1 MHDGVTVMRTAPYG
15 FVVFGFALLTGVGLL
30 GGCGAS
36 DEAKVSLRSV
46 EPSEGSA
53 RGGETLVVRGAGFD
67 GTTTV
72 VFGSVPAASVR
83 WVSSEELEV
92 VTPLHLAGGVD
103 VTAKAGEGSA
113 TLGQG
118 FSFLPMEL
126 AFREAPAWYLPTI
139 DQSLADAL
147 AEDFDGDG
155 HPDLLLSVPNR
166 PALFLPNSGTGSFVG
181 AAGQPPE
188 LDAGVDVAVSD
199 AGGSDEGSSEDGS
212 ESDGSESDGSS
223 AEASLDAGPPDTG
236 APDAGLT
243 GAGSTWV
250 RDTARMF
257 ATDIDGDGDLDV
269 VLCNRGGQSHALM
282 RNEGAGDFSAMED
295 AFPDS
300 ADECRDGVMADVDGD
315 GLEDLVVLGA
325 GKAGGGKSFL
335 RVYLQQAKSGS
346 AAFVLATGLEEDD
359 NETEETCATVSGS
372 SAEVSVSSK
381 ISRTTAAQG
390 KASCQVDFDTA
401 GVDASV
407 TVWLA
412 APKMP
417 VLPDAV
423 VVDLRSKAGSHAA
436 TVRVRDAHG
445 EVFRFDAGSMDASGW
460 KHVRASK
467 LETWSSEGEGDGV
480 LDLPLDAV
488 GVAVKPSSGT
498 TAGAFLM
505 DALALEVPD
514 IGLVHLDDFE
524 RKTFTH
530 SWAERRN
537 SVSAG
542 DLDGDSLPDLLIGS
556 NAEGDHSPLVLLRNG
571 ADAEGP
577 VAFRP
582 VASGTLDAVPAP
594 VAATLLLDVDE
605 DGDLDV
611 LAGVV
616 GGQDRYLS
624 NDGKGYLFDDTLAMM
639 PVDRVDASGLSAV
652 DLDLDGRKDIL
663 IANDNA
669 VNRIYVSR
677 GEAGFRDAT
686 PAIPLVVG
694 RTRRMIALDA
704 EGDGDMDVFALGI
717 GNDPSRLFVSVKES
731 R

>member
-15 FVVFGFALLTGVGLL
+15 FVVFGLALLTGVGLL

-53 RGGETLVVRGAGFD
+53 RGGETLTVRGAGFD
-67 GTTTV
+67 GSTRV
-72 VFGSVPAASVR
+72 VFGSVPAESVR

-92 VTPLHLAGGVD
+92 VTPLHLAGAVD

-113 TLGQG
+113 TLGRG
-118 FSFLPMEL
+118 FSFLPLEL

-139 DQSLADAL
+139 EEPLADAL

-166 PALFLPNSGTGSFVG
+166 PTLFLPNSGTGSFVG

-188 LDAGVDVAVSD
+188 LDAGVDGAASD
-199 AGGSDEGSSEDGS
+199 ADGPSDGSSE
-212 ESDGSESDGSS
+212 DGSESDGSS

-236 APDAGLT
+236 APEAGVT
-243 GAGSTWV
+243 GAGTTWV

-282 RNEGAGDFSAMED
+282 RNEGAGDFSAVED
-295 AFPDS
+295 AFPTS
-300 ADECRDGVMADVDGD
+300 ADECRDGALVDVDGD

-346 AAFVLATGLEEDD
+346 SAFVLASGLEEDD
-359 NETEETCATVSGS
+359 TESEGACATVSGS
-372 SAEVSVSSK
+372 PAEVSVSSK
-381 ISRTTAAQG
+381 VSRTTAAQG
-390 KASCQVDFDTA
+390 KASCQVDFDT
-401 GVDASV
+401 GGMEASV
-407 TVWLA
+407 TAWLA

-436 TVRVRDAHG
+436 TVRVRDALG

-467 LETWSSEGEGDGV
+467 LETWSSEGEGNGV
-480 LDLPLDAV
+480 IDLPLEAV
-488 GVAVKPSSGT
+488 GVAVTPSAGT
-498 TAGAFLM
+498 KAGAFLL
-505 DALALEVPD
+505 DAFLLEVPA
-514 IGLVHLDDFE
+514 IGNVGLDDFE

-530 SWAERRN
+530 SWVERRSN
-537 SVSAG
+537 VSAG
-542 DLDGDSLPDLLIGS
+542 DLDGDGLPDLLIGS
-556 NAEGDHSPLVLLRNG
+556 NAEGEHSPLVLLRNG
-571 ADAEGP
+571 ADPEGS

-611 LAGVV
+611 LVGVV

-677 GEAGFRDAT
+677 GKGGFRDAT

-694 RTRRMIALDA
+694 RTRRLIPLDV
-704 EGDGDMDVFALGI
+704 EGDGDMDVFALGM
-717 GNDPSRLFVSVKES
+717 GSEPSRLFVSVKES

>member
-15 FVVFGFALLTGVGLL
+15 FVVFGVVLLTGVGLL
-30 GGCGAS
+30 GCGAS
-36 DEAKVSLRSV
+36 DDAKVSLRSV

-53 RGGETLVVRGAGFD
+53 RGGETLTLRGAGFD
-67 GTTTV
+67 GSTTV
-72 VFGSVPAASVR
+72 VFGSVPAESVR

-92 VTPLHLAGGVD
+92 VTPLHLAAAVD
-103 VTAKAGEGSA
+103 VTAKAGGGTA
-113 TLGQG
+113 TLGRG
-118 FSFLPMEL
+118 FSFLPLEL
-126 AFREAPAWYLPTI
+126 AFREAPAWYLPTVEEP
-139 DQSLADAL
+139 LADAL

-155 HPDLLLSVPNR
+155 HPDLLLSVQNR
-166 PALFLPNSGTGSFVG
+166 PSLFLPNSGTGSFVG

-188 LDAGVDVAVSD
+188 LDAGVDGAVSD
-199 AGGSDEGSSEDGS
+199 AGEPSDGSSE
-212 ESDGSESDGSS
+212 DGSESDGSS

-243 GAGSTWV
+243 GAGTTWV

-269 VLCNRGGQSHALM
+269 VLCNRGGQAHALM
-282 RNEGAGDFSAMED
+282 RNEGAGDFSAMKD
-295 AFPDS
+295 AFPDG

-335 RVYLQQAKSGS
+335 RVYLQQAKSGN
-346 AAFVLATGLEEDD
+346 AAFVLATGMEKDD
-359 NETEETCATVSGS
+359 TETEETCATVSGS

-390 KASCQVDFDTA
+390 KASCQVDFDTG
-401 GVDASV
+401 GVDATVS
-407 TVWLA
+407 VWLK

-417 VLPDAV
+417 VLPNAV

-436 TVRVRDAHG
+436 TVRVRDALG

-488 GVAVKPSSGT
+488 GVSVKPSSGT
-498 TAGAFLM
+498 TAGAFLL
-505 DALALEVPD
+505 DALVLEVPD
-514 IGLVHLDDFE
+514 IGNVHLDDFE

-530 SWAERRN
+530 SWTERRS

-542 DLDGDSLPDLLIGS
+542 DLDGDLLPDLLIGS

-571 ADAEGP
+571 ADSEGP

-677 GEAGFRDAT
+677 GEAGFRDST
-686 PAIPLVVG
+686 PAFPLVVG
-694 RTRRMIALDA
+694 RTRRLIPLDA
-704 EGDGDMDVFALGI
+704 DGDGDMDVFVLGI
-717 GNDPSRLFVSVKES
+717 GSEPSRLFVSVKES